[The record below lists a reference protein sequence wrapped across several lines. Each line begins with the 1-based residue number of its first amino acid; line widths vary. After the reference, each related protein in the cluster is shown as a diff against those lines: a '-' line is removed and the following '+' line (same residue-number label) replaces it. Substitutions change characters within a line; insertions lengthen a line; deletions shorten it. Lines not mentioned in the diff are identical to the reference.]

1 MSVLDLFQTF
11 TEVVITLLTV
21 IYAYQIV
28 YIVISMIKRKVKKLD
43 DTNIRN
49 RFAIFVS
56 ARNEQEVIGE
66 LLTSIHQM
74 DYPKEYYDIYV
85 VADNCTDSTASIA
98 REFGATV
105 YERFNKE
112 EVGKGYALNYL
123 YTKVV
128 AEKGSDY
135 YDAFIVFDADNIID
149 PSFLKEVNK
158 KFATGK
164 YDALTTYRNSKNF
177 GTNWLSAAYSTWFL
191 HEARHLNYVRDMIGA
206 QCMISGTGFVVSS
219 KLMEENRGWPYY
231 FLTEDI
237 QFSVSSTIQKKRIG
251 YVDSA
256 VLYDEQPS
264 TMKQSWNQ
272 RLRWAKGFYQIDG
285 RYLGDLT
292 KGMIFE
298 KGNRLSYYDI
308 LMTCLPCTL
317 LTVIMV
323 AMALWIL
330 VAASFMPYYISL
342 VLRQEM
348 IHFLTNTLLMMWIS
362 MMLLATLTVISEWKN
377 IPAKTSDK
385 IKYLPMFPMF
395 MLTYIP
401 ITIQAMFTD
410 VTWKPIQHYS
420 TTQLAMK
427 K

>member
-1 MSVLDLFQTF
+1 
-11 TEVVITLLTV
+11 
-21 IYAYQIV
+21 
-28 YIVISMIKRKVKKLD
+28 
-43 DTNIRN
+43 
-49 RFAIFVS
+49 
-56 ARNEQEVIGE
+56 
-66 LLTSIHQM
+66 
-74 DYPKEYYDIYV
+74 
-85 VADNCTDSTASIA
+85 
-98 REFGATV
+98 
-105 YERFNKE
+105 
-112 EVGKGYALNYL
+112 
-123 YTKVV
+123 
-128 AEKGSDY
+128 
-135 YDAFIVFDADNIID
+135 
-149 PSFLKEVNK
+149 
-158 KFATGK
+158 
-164 YDALTTYRNSKNF
+164 
-177 GTNWLSAAYSTWFL
+177 
-191 HEARHLNYVRDMIGA
+191 
-206 QCMISGTGFVVSS
+206 
-219 KLMEENRGWPYY
+219 
-231 FLTEDI
+231 
-237 QFSVSSTIQKKRIG
+237 
-251 YVDSA
+251 
-256 VLYDEQPS
+256 
-264 TMKQSWNQ
+264 MKQSWNQ

-292 KGMIFE
+292 KGMLFE

-317 LTVIMV
+317 LTVVMV

-348 IHFLTNTLLMMWIS
+348 IHFLTSTLLTMWIS

-377 IPAKTSDK
+377 IPAKTSEK